1 MGVRVAGF
9 PCILQ
14 IIGEPSSKMMTEMSE
29 TEKKRVAEQIA
40 TLGEEG
46 LKSKRQRLEKATD
59 DNEVHCS
66 YVEMFFGYSFSGLES
81 YDMFLWTSLDVKSF
95 PTTAYEPICCTKIPS
110 LQSTAKQTVPLSF
123 CTKRRI
129 VNSRLRNSIA
139 CERAV
144 QSPFACGSRVTSPN
158 GANQS

>member
-1 MGVRVAGF
+1 MGVRIAGF
-9 PCILQ
+9 PSILQ

-66 YVEMFFGYSFSGLES
+66 YVEMFFSYSFSGLVS
-81 YDMFLWTSLDVKSF
+81 G
-95 PTTAYEPICCTKIPS
+95 
-110 LQSTAKQTVPLSF
+110 
-123 CTKRRI
+123 
-129 VNSRLRNSIA
+129 
-139 CERAV
+139 V
-144 QSPFACGSRVTSPN
+144 QRYVFVHVT
-158 GANQS
+158 